1 MDTIIDLEEY
11 KMNIIYSSKLYR
23 SSNRKEKIRA
33 NMRNPIN
40 VELVQQLESYSDDE
54 DKKRSI
60 HNISKE
66 RTDSDRISDND
77 KSQTNNEPVTKH
89 IRFHDDSESM
99 KQDEDSNKAGII
111 DETLEKDVN
120 SDPITED
127 SSDTSTS
134 EDSDDLNKDEVSES
148 THLESQCDTVDQSY
162 LKSFLNSDK
171 KTSGVVRV
179 SSTDDECWVYYNDNV
194 NLNIIID
201 DVIDSVTDSCSSLI
215 FNRLA
220 RKYNAVVFTIEN
232 LVKENE

>member
-33 NMRNPIN
+33 NMSNPIN

-77 KSQTNNEPVTKH
+77 KNQTNNEPVTKH

-99 KQDEDSNKAGII
+99 KQDEDSNKDGII

-148 THLESQCDTVDQSY
+148 THLESQCDTLDQYY
-162 LKSFLNSDK
+162 LKSFLNSNK

-194 NLNIIID
+194 NLNTIID
-201 DVIDSVTDSCSSLI
+201 DVIDSVTNSYSSFI

-220 RKYNAVVFTIEN
+220 RKYNAVVFTIEP
-232 LVKENE
+232 LVKKDE

>member
-1 MDTIIDLEEY
+1 
-11 KMNIIYSSKLYR
+11 MNIIYSSKLYR

-33 NMRNPIN
+33 NMSNPIN

-77 KSQTNNEPVTKH
+77 KSQTKNESVTKH
-89 IRFHDDSESM
+89 ADFHDDTESIE
-99 KQDEDSNKAGII
+99 KAEDVNNNGII

-120 SDPITED
+120 SDPDTED
-127 SSDTSTS
+127 SLDTSTS
-134 EDSDDLNKDEVSES
+134 EDSDDLNKDEVTES

-162 LKSFLNSDK
+162 LKSFLNSNK
-171 KTSGVVRV
+171 KTSGVVRI
-179 SSTDDECWVYYNDNV
+179 SSTADECWVYYNDNV
-194 NLNIIID
+194 NLNTIID
-201 DVIDSVTDSCSSLI
+201 DVIDSVTNSYSSFI

-232 LVKENE
+232 LVKKDE